1 MSTRINHNILS
12 LTAQRNIWNTQNDLD
27 KAVNRLSSGLRINN
41 AWDDPAGLAISERF
55 RAQISSMDEAER
67 NANADINVM
76 QTAEGALS
84 VIDEKLVRMRSLAVE
99 ASNGALTDTDR
110 AALDVEFQ
118 QLRSEISRIANV
130 TNYNGLYLLN
140 GSFSTGTT
148 GIKFHIG
155 TYNVQSEDY
164 YYVNFNS
171 MTASSLGLEGTNLL
185 NTTSAQMT
193 IGSIDGAINS
203 KDTERTRLGAFV
215 NRLQGTISQ
224 LMIAR
229 ENASSS
235 ESQIRDADIASEMS
249 NFVRAQILMQTGISM
264 LAQANMVPQM
274 VSKLVG

>member
-12 LTAQRNIWNTQNDLD
+12 LTAQRNIWSTQNDLD

-55 RAQISSMDEAER
+55 RAQIASMDEAER
-67 NANADINVM
+67 NANANINVM

-84 VIDEKLVRMRSLAVE
+84 VIDEKLIRMRALAVE

-110 AALDVEFQ
+110 IALDVEFQ
-118 QLRSEISRIANV
+118 QLRSEITRIANV

-140 GSFSTGTT
+140 GDFSTGTP

-155 TYNVQSEDY
+155 TYNIQNQDY
-164 YYVNFNS
+164 YYVNFNA
-171 MTASSLGLEGTNLL
+171 MTASSLSLEGTNLL
-185 NTTSAQMT
+185 NTTSAQLS
-193 IGSIDGAINS
+193 IGSIDVAIES
-203 KDTERTRLGAFV
+203 KDTERTRIGAYV
-215 NRLQGTISQ
+215 NRLQGTIQQ

-229 ENASSS
+229 ENSSSS
-235 ESQIRDADIASEMS
+235 ESQIRDADIAAEMS
-249 NFVRAQILMQTGISM
+249 NFIRAQILMQTGISM